1 MEETPRTAVSQ
12 TNRAATPP
20 WFGWRMQARFGIVF
34 GIILINIAGITSGR
48 ATPDP
53 ENVQD
58 AR

>member
-1 MEETPRTAVSQ
+1 
-12 TNRAATPP
+12 
-20 WFGWRMQARFGIVF
+20 MQARFGIVF